1 MTKKDSQRPRKT
13 KMKKQTI
20 FLILLLSCQV
30 FAANKSTFINM
41 QTADG
46 IIHYPIIVSVTE
58 TDVIIDGQAA
68 IPISSINSVTAYGS
82 VNPILPII
90 AGAGCGYLGIIGGVI
105 VGFIMSP
112 ESLFGDE
119 SEMDKV
125 GTVAFLG
132 GGIGAVSG
140 YTMVHKILASRS
152 QNIVAME
159 SWTFEKKRNFLFSE
173 LKP

>member
-1 MTKKDSQRPRKT
+1 MTKMDNQKPMKT

-20 FLILLLSCQV
+20 SLILLLTCQV
-30 FAANKSTFINM
+30 FAANKPTFINM

-58 TDVIIDGQAA
+58 TDVILDGQAA
-68 IPISSINSVTAYGS
+68 TPISSINNVTVYGS
-82 VNPILPII
+82 VNPILPIL
-90 AGAGCGYLGIIGGVI
+90 AGAGCGYLGMAGGMF
-105 VGFIMSP
+105 VGCLMFP
-112 ESLFGDE
+112 TAGYEE

>member
-1 MTKKDSQRPRKT
+1 
-13 KMKKQTI
+13 MKKQTI
-20 FLILLLSCQV
+20 SLILLLTCQV
-30 FAANKSTFINM
+30 FAANKPTFINM

-68 IPISSINSVTAYGS
+68 IPISSINNVTAYGS
-82 VNPILPII
+82 VNPILPIL
-90 AGAGCGYLGIIGGVI
+90 AGAGCGYLGAVGGLV
-105 VGFIMSP
+105 VGCIMFPSA
-112 ESLFGDE
+112 GHDE
-119 SEMDKV
+119 SDGEKLS
-125 GTVAFLG
+125 TVMFLG
-132 GGIGAVSG
+132 GAIGAVSG